1 MGRGYVALVV
11 VEDLEVTARKR
22 LHPGPMPVVPHL
34 WSKTLP
40 AVQNPDLGTQHHS
53 GVDARLHHKDD
64 GADARTHAPP
74 RMDKGKGKTRAED
87 EAMDVDVDGEVNVDV
102 VVIVAMY
109 ACLITATAQEQ
120 LLT

>member
-1 MGRGYVALVV
+1 VG
-11 VEDLEVTARKR
+11 ETD
-22 LHPGPMPVVPHL
+22 
-34 WSKTLP
+34 
-40 AVQNPDLGTQHHS
+40 VQTQHHS

-102 VVIVAMY
+102 VVVDMVEDVSL
-109 ACLITATAQEQ
+109 CRFVFSSNVGD
-120 LLT
+120 